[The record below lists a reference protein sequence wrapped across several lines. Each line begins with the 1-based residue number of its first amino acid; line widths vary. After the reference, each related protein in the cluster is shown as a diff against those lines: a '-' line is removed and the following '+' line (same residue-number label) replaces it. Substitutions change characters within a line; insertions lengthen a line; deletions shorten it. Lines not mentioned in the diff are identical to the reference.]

1 MNKARMGEA
10 GAFPPSPLRLCILLA
25 LCFVHQPRSSP
36 NLGTQLGV
44 FVLQS
49 SMSNLPSP
57 PFPAQWMG
65 LKVALSGDLSH
76 PKVIQGSYLKSPHQ
90 HKLRQ
95 DSKEILNKRHSHHS
109 GNSKSFRG
117 TGDKTQIF
125 IIPHTHLSF
134 SFPFIKILNFYET
147 ATENKLPLQCTSLL
161 SWPALCPPQVKPK
174 DSTGSWPAVVS
185 HGQGNE

>member
-10 GAFPPSPLRLCILLA
+10 GAFPPSPLRLCHPLSTLFCSPTQK
-25 LCFVHQPRSSP
+25 LSESWNSTRSFCFAELHVQPP
-36 NLGTQLGV
+36 
-44 FVLQS
+44 
-49 SMSNLPSP
+49 LPSP
-57 PFPAQWMG
+57 AQWTG